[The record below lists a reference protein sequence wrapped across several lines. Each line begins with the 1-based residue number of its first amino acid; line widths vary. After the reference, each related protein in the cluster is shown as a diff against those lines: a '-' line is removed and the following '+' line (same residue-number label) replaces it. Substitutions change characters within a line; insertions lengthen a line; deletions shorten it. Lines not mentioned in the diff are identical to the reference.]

1 MRNAEEIYK
10 KLEEDAGNCP
20 FCGAKKHVRSV
31 RIGCGDEI
39 VAEFECRN
47 AECKFHLYGLRS
59 YRRMLP
65 KEVVEIKKLISEE
78 ELSDLLKKAGAA
90 KDADIK
96 CPECGEIMRYVETD
110 LLRNGK
116 LVHELVCQN
125 TLCFKKHR
133 IFIELSDEDCEK
145 IEARR
150 KEKYVCGICGDKEY
164 RHSWVHC
171 PKYGLICESHCSS
184 CEHLSHGTSLWHCLY
199 KKASEREKDRAK
211 KAKGS
216 LEKTLGKD

>member
-1 MRNAEEIYK
+1 MINAKEIYK
-10 KLEEDAGNCP
+10 KLEESAKNCP
-20 FCGAKKHVRSV
+20 FCGAKEHVRSV

-65 KEVVEIKKLISEE
+65 REVVEIK
-78 ELSDLLKKAGAA
+78 ELMPETEYQDALKKAGAA
-90 KDADIK
+90 MDAEIK
-96 CPECGEIMRYVETD
+96 CPECGEIMRYIETD

-150 KEKYVCGICGDKEY
+150 KAKYVCGICGDKNAG
-164 RHSWVHC
+164 SWVHC
-171 PKYGLICESHCSS
+171 PKYGIVCERHCTS

-199 KKASEREKDRAK
+199 KKASEREKDRAE
-211 KAKGS
+211 KAKES
-216 LEKTLGKD
+216 LERTLGKG